1 MPVWECYRTNA
12 CLCLLCSKMDHL
24 MVTTDKYF
32 NCGFAKEYL
41 QSRSQGLLKNIELA
55 RQYLT
60 VLKIHFNNSE
70 IILFCFWYFRDFN
83 LLLLYC
89 RERLRSTQK
98 SKGSATP
105 FLEWQLNAFRWVKAR
120 SDYRDSSA
128 TIYQSIVLQLIGI
141 LSIFTAMHGISRWSQ
156 QNCWSLNEPLPKLIL
171 RFDYWK
177 ALWRK

>member
-70 IILFCFWYFRDFN
+70 IILFAFDISGTSTCCCCTAGKDSGLRRSQKGRRHRSWNGNSMRSGE
-83 LLLLYC
+83 L
-89 RERLRSTQK
+89 RLVQT
-98 SKGSATP
+98 T
-105 FLEWQLNAFRWVKAR
+105 
-120 SDYRDSSA
+120 
-128 TIYQSIVLQLIGI
+128 GI
-141 LSIFTAMHGISRWSQ
+141 LLRPST
-156 QNCWSLNEPLPKLIL
+156 NPLCCN
-171 RFDYWK
+171 
-177 ALWRK
+177 